1 MISISKGIIIRL
13 IKNEKRIVFP
23 LKFSLEN
30 ANAPKIVVNV
40 VHNTEKNITIKE
52 LKKYFPNGAIENAFL
67 KFSKLNDEGKS
78 FGGNIIISALVLK
91 APKII
96 QMNGNIIINEPTI
109 KKKYMNIFEKK
120 SLFIFLT
127 STLSHSFFV
136 FILEK

>member
-13 IKNEKRIVFP
+13 IKKENSTVFP
-23 LKFSLEN
+23 LKLSREK

-40 VHNTEKNITIKE
+40 VHNTEKNITISE
-52 LKKYFPNGAIENAFL
+52 LKKYFPNGAIEKAFL
-67 KFSKLNDEGKS
+67 KFSKLKEDGKN

-96 QMNGNIIINEPTI
+96 QMNGNTIINEPII

-120 SLFIFLT
+120 FLFIFLT

-136 FILEK
+136 FILKK

>member
-13 IKNEKRIVFP
+13 IKKEKRIVFP
-23 LKFSLEN
+23 LKFNLEN
-30 ANAPKIVVNV
+30 ANAPNIVVNV
-40 VHNTEKNITIKE
+40 VHNTEKNITTSE

-67 KFSKLNDEGKS
+67 KFSRLKEDGKN

-96 QMNGNIIINEPTI
+96 QMNGNIIINEPII
-109 KKKYMNIFEKK
+109 KKKYMKVLLITFF
-120 SLFIFLT
+120 FILLT

-136 FILEK
+136 FIFKK

>member
-13 IKNEKRIVFP
+13 IKKEKRTVFP
-23 LKFSLEN
+23 LKLSREK

-52 LKKYFPNGAIENAFL
+52 LKKYFPKGAIENAFL

-120 SLFIFLT
+120 FLFIFLT

>member
-13 IKNEKRIVFP
+13 NKKEKRIVFP

-30 ANAPKIVVNV
+30 ANAPNIVVNV
-40 VHNTEKNITIKE
+40 VHNTEKNITTSE

-67 KFSKLNDEGKS
+67 KFSRLKEDGKN

-96 QMNGNIIINEPTI
+96 QMNGNTIIKEQII
-109 KKKYMNIFEKK
+109 KKKYMKVLLITFF
-120 SLFIFLT
+120 FILLT
-127 STLSHSFFV
+127 STLSHSFFI

>member
-13 IKNEKRIVFP
+13 IKKENSTVFP
-23 LKFSLEN
+23 LNLRREK

-40 VHNTEKNITIKE
+40 VHNTEKNITISE
-52 LKKYFPNGAIENAFL
+52 LKKYFPNGAIEKAFL
-67 KFSKLNDEGKS
+67 KFSKLKEDGKN

-96 QMNGNIIINEPTI
+96 QMNGNTIINEPII

-120 SLFIFLT
+120 FLFIFLT

-136 FILEK
+136 FILKK